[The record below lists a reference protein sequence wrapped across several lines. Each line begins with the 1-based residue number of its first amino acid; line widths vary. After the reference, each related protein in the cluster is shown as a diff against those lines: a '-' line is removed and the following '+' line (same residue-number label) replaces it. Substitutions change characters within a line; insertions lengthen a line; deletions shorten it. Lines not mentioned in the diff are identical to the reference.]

1 MSSGE
6 IMTDDEQGAG
16 KRPGRLPAVSDST
29 AKRRLSDH
37 HHQIALAIARG
48 ERWGA
53 ISRETGV
60 AMNHIQ
66 SLHGQEQF
74 RQLVDVYRDKL
85 AQGDVDLLKLEESRQ
100 VRRQRGANL
109 QLALEE
115 QQWRLLNQPE
125 TFSHRDLQ
133 ELIADHSDRLDMGK
147 ISKHLHAHAELADN
161 LAIAR
166 QRRLQLSASVNSQS
180 DAEES
185 VPVDHSGNG
194 KLQ

>member
-1 MSSGE
+1 
-6 IMTDDEQGAG
+6 
-16 KRPGRLPAVSDST
+16 
-29 AKRRLSDH
+29 
-37 HHQIALAIARG
+37 
-48 ERWGA
+48 
-53 ISRETGV
+53 
-60 AMNHIQ
+60 MNHIQ

-74 RQLVDVYRDKL
+74 RKLVDVYRDKL

-100 VRRQRGANL
+100 VRGQRGANL

-147 ISKHLHAHAELADN
+147 TQKHLHGHVDLAAN
-161 LAIAR
+161 LALAR
-166 QRRLQLSASVNSQS
+166 QRRLQLNASVNSQS
-180 DAEES
+180 DAEEA
-185 VPVDHSGNG
+185 VPADHNGNG

>member
-1 MSSGE
+1 MSLKAPPSGP
-6 IMTDDEQGAG
+6 IAV
-16 KRPGRLPAVSDST
+16 RLPWSGA
-29 AKRRLSDH
+29 AALSDH

-74 RQLVDVYRDKL
+74 RQLVEVYWDRL

-100 VRRQRGANL
+100 VQRQRGANL

-115 QQWRLLNQPE
+115 QQWRLLNHPE

-166 QRRLQLSASVNSQS
+166 QRRAQLNASERNSQS
-180 DAEES
+180 DAEEA
-185 VPVDHSGNG
+185 VPADHSGNG